1 MLFGYLPIKILF
13 HWPGPSWT
21 WISPLSSAWVD
32 KNSSCSRMASI
43 LWAASAENKS
53 PVDSYKTWRM
63 HVPPMNLL
71 SKSFAKH
78 IAPTRTPKY
87 LNKKAFPLFPRCQ
100 SFRNRLPPE
109 NSQHKSLPSMRGCAA
124 LSQTE
129 PCLVANSQLQLWK
142 KILDPILSCT

>member
-32 KNSSCSRMASI
+32 KNSSFSRMASI

-87 LNKKAFPLFPRCQ
+87 LNKKAFPLFPAA
-100 SFRNRLPPE
+100 NL
-109 NSQHKSLPSMRGCAA
+109 SQIDFHLKILSTNLFPACAA
-124 LSQTE
+124 ALL
-129 PCLVANSQLQLWK
+129 CRKLNLVWWQILNSIVEK
-142 KILDPILSCT
+142 NPGPNS